1 MKLFY
6 TLLIIILCGCEIV
19 NTEEDIPA
27 IIEIESISV
36 DGDHTQN
43 ITDAWVYV
51 NNEFQGVFPLP
62 ASFPTLNTGNQSII
76 IEAGIKKNGISSSRE
91 SYPFYSSL
99 SMDTNLVPN
108 EKLTINP
115 SISYSVSSFP
125 FVEDFEGSGT
135 ILEVVTDSLNH
146 SLEPIYDN
154 SDVAFGNKHIKSV
167 ISGDANEIFECTTN
181 DINLPNDKQVYLE
194 LDYKCN
200 STLVVGMYANFI
212 NQVNK
217 SAIIYLNEQDEWNK
231 IYISL
236 SEIISNNSNAQ
247 SYKLFF
253 GMSRDT
259 SEVQNEMYLDNI
271 RIVHEE

>member
-19 NTEEDIPA
+19 NTEEGIPA

-108 EKLTINP
+108 EKLSINP
-115 SISYSVSSFP
+115 SISYSVSSFA

-135 ILEVVTDSLNH
+135 ILNVVTDSLKH

-167 ISGDANEIFECTTN
+167 ISGDANEIFECTTD

-259 SEVQNEMYLDNI
+259 SEIQNEMYLDNI